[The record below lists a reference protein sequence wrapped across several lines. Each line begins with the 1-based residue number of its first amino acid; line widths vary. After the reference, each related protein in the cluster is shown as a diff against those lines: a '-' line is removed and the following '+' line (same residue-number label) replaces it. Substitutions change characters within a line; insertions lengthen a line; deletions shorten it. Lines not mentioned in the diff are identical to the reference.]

1 MIINNPPPSLCGKF
15 LKVYT
20 PDTPVG
26 TISGTGTFHRKM
38 YFVDKKSPLS
48 KKNLLSMKCLIY
60 EMSYVLSMK
69 CPIYEM
75 SVLSMKCLIYEIMSY
90 L

>member
-1 MIINNPPPSLCGKF
+1 MYALMDKLG
-15 LKVYT
+15 
-20 PDTPVG
+20 VG
-26 TISGTGTFHRKM
+26 TFHRKTFHRKM

-75 SVLSMKCLIYEIMSY
+75 SVLSMKCLIYEMSY
-90 L
+90 P